1 MTRDTTTAP
10 PPTGSR
16 AAIFTGTPG
25 ELRLDTLPTPRPGPG
40 EMLVRVL
47 GCTLC
52 GSDLHSIHGRRQ
64 VPVPTVLGHEIVGR
78 IEAWGDATPPRDAA
92 GTPLAVGDRVT
103 WAVVASCGRCLPCRR
118 GLPQKCRRGT
128 KYGHEPLRPGREL
141 LGGLAEHC
149 LLVAGTAVVRL
160 PDALPLEIACPAS
173 CATATAVAVC
183 EAAGLGRGA
192 AAAATG
198 STDDDADSAATTVC
212 VLGAGLLGLS
222 AIAWAAVAGARVICI
237 EPDPHRR
244 ALAQACGATACCP
257 PEEAAA
263 IVESMTGGEGCD
275 AVLELAG
282 ARSGWET
289 SWRLVRTGGRIV
301 LAGAVVPVPAVTVE
315 PEQIVRRHISIHGVH
330 NYAPR
335 HLVDAVAF
343 LAAHGARLPLADL
356 VAEWFPLERIDAA
369 VARAADRAV
378 VRVGVRP

>member
-1 MTRDTTTAP
+1 MTTDTTAAART
-10 PPTGSR
+10 TGSR
-16 AAIFTGTPG
+16 AAIFAGTPG

-40 EMLVRVL
+40 EMRVRVL

-78 IEAWGDATPPRDAA
+78 IEAWGDAAPPRDATGA
-92 GTPLAVGDRVT
+92 PLAAGDRVT
-103 WAVVASCGRCLPCRR
+103 WAVVAACGRCLACRR

-149 LLVAGTAVVRL
+149 LLVEGTAVVRL
-160 PDALPLEIACPAS
+160 PEALPLEIACPAS
-173 CATATAVAVC
+173 CATATAMAVC
-183 EAAGLGRGA
+183 EAGGVIDVGA
-192 AAAATG
+192 APHHRVTAPHDAT
-198 STDDDADSAATTVC
+198 SDATVC

-222 AIAWAAVAGARVICI
+222 AIACAAAAGARVICV
-237 EPDPHRR
+237 EPDPHRLT
-244 ALAQACGATACCP
+244 LAQACGATACCP
-257 PEEAAA
+257 PEAAAA
-263 IVESMTGGEGCD
+263 IVESTTGGEGCD
-275 AVLELAG
+275 AVLELSG
-282 ARSGWET
+282 ASSGWET
-289 SWRLVRTGGRIV
+289 SWGLVRTGGRIV

-315 PEQIVRRHISIHGVH
+315 PEQIVRRHVSIHGVH

-335 HLVDAVAF
+335 HLVTAVAF

-356 VAEWFPLERIDAA
+356 VAEWFPLERIDEA
-369 VARAADRAV
+369 VARAADRGV